1 MKANQIG
8 QTPIFGREGLL
19 RLVEVVERLRAR
31 ARGGEGGS
39 WTTGEDP
46 VMRLG
51 AWRTRITGRA
61 SRDDLAVR
69 QPARSRGELRRCGE
83 RQEALSALS

>member
-51 AWRTRITGRA
+51 AWRTRITAGQAETIWLSA
-61 SRDDLAVR
+61 SRPDLAGSCAGAVNDR
-69 QPARSRGELRRCGE
+69 KP
-83 RQEALSALS
+83 